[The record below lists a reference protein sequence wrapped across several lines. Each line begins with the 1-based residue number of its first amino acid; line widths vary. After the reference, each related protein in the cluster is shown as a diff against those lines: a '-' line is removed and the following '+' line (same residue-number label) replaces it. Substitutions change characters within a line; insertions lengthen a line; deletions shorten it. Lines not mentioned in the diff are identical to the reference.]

1 MSYGDKASAL
11 KKDTRTEAELL
22 ASTVKSLAEA
32 DDTTDR
38 VLTTLHGQTEQLHR
52 IKADAD
58 AIHHNLDQ
66 SEWLLRSLKPWGWV
80 RNIFRKDPVSSAPSA
95 SASSAPAALASD
107 GKDSKVDSKAPAQ
120 PAPPAPAPGGY
131 PEGSRGAARLLA
143 DDAARRAARNSTAA
157 AAAQSQQQQRPDLR
171 DPNEKAYE
179 QIDNMLEGLL
189 VKSQQINRTLGHHNE
204 LLPEIA
210 DSVDRD
216 QARITKQKAEI
227 KKRIGWPRQ
236 FLRTCAVF
244 CVVRHLQSATFC
256 RAQLRFSKFMFLFSS
271 KSYGNIFQQFIRE
284 TFPLKLTRVSL
295 RDPRCLCK
303 GQAPANPLGASLPA
317 ADREV

>member
-80 RNIFRKDPVSSAPSA
+80 RNIFRKDPVSSASASASSA

-107 GKDSKVDSKAPAQ
+107 GKDSKAPAQ

-189 VKSQQINRTLGHHNE
+189 VKSQQINRNLGHHNE

-227 KKRIGWPRQ
+227 KKRIG
-236 FLRTCAVF
+236 
-244 CVVRHLQSATFC
+244 
-256 RAQLRFSKFMFLFSS
+256 
-271 KSYGNIFQQFIRE
+271 
-284 TFPLKLTRVSL
+284 
-295 RDPRCLCK
+295 
-303 GQAPANPLGASLPA
+303 
-317 ADREV
+317 

>member
-11 KKDTRTEAELL
+11 KKDARTEAELL

-80 RNIFRKDPVSSAPSA
+80 RNIFRKDPSSAPSA
-95 SASSAPAALASD
+95 SASSAPAASASD

-120 PAPPAPAPGGY
+120 SQPAGY

-157 AAAQSQQQQRPDLR
+157 AAQQRPDLR

-227 KKRIGWPRQ
+227 KKRIG
-236 FLRTCAVF
+236 
-244 CVVRHLQSATFC
+244 
-256 RAQLRFSKFMFLFSS
+256 
-271 KSYGNIFQQFIRE
+271 
-284 TFPLKLTRVSL
+284 
-295 RDPRCLCK
+295 
-303 GQAPANPLGASLPA
+303 
-317 ADREV
+317 

>member
-80 RNIFRKDPVSSAPSA
+80 RNIFRKDPSSVSSVSSAPSA
-95 SASSAPAALASD
+95 SASASSAPALASD
-107 GKDSKVDSKAPAQ
+107 RKDSKVDSKAPAQ
-120 PAPPAPAPGGY
+120 PAPAPGGY

-143 DDAARRAARNSTAA
+143 EDAARRAARNSTAA
-157 AAAQSQQQQRPDLR
+157 AAAQQQRPDLR

-227 KKRIGWPRQ
+227 KKRIG
-236 FLRTCAVF
+236 
-244 CVVRHLQSATFC
+244 
-256 RAQLRFSKFMFLFSS
+256 
-271 KSYGNIFQQFIRE
+271 
-284 TFPLKLTRVSL
+284 
-295 RDPRCLCK
+295 
-303 GQAPANPLGASLPA
+303 
-317 ADREV
+317 

>member
-157 AAAQSQQQQRPDLR
+157 AAAQSQQQQRPDLM

-227 KKRIGWPRQ
+227 KKRIG
-236 FLRTCAVF
+236 
-244 CVVRHLQSATFC
+244 
-256 RAQLRFSKFMFLFSS
+256 
-271 KSYGNIFQQFIRE
+271 
-284 TFPLKLTRVSL
+284 
-295 RDPRCLCK
+295 
-303 GQAPANPLGASLPA
+303 
-317 ADREV
+317 

>member
-227 KKRIGWPRQ
+227 KTSG
-236 FLRTCAVF
+236 
-244 CVVRHLQSATFC
+244 H
-256 RAQLRFSKFMFLFSS
+256 
-271 KSYGNIFQQFIRE
+271 
-284 TFPLKLTRVSL
+284 
-295 RDPRCLCK
+295 
-303 GQAPANPLGASLPA
+303 
-317 ADREV
+317 

>member
-80 RNIFRKDPVSSAPSA
+80 RNIFRKDPSSTS
-95 SASSAPAALASD
+95 SASSASAASAPAPAASSSE

-120 PAPPAPAPGGY
+120 PPQPAGY

-143 DDAARRAARNSTAA
+143 DDAARRVARNSTASA
-157 AAAQSQQQQRPDLR
+157 AAQQRPDLR

-227 KKRIGWPRQ
+227 KKRIG
-236 FLRTCAVF
+236 
-244 CVVRHLQSATFC
+244 
-256 RAQLRFSKFMFLFSS
+256 
-271 KSYGNIFQQFIRE
+271 
-284 TFPLKLTRVSL
+284 
-295 RDPRCLCK
+295 
-303 GQAPANPLGASLPA
+303 
-317 ADREV
+317 